1 MKAWMALLWAGIGFG
16 IGYFVGDRVRQKMD
30 DDGVNEQ
37 AAKEVTPEQL
47 GYSVPDTDEEKTD
60 DDFDEEEDFD
70 TGIEEM
76 ESFLA
81 ETEHPEDDAPE
92 FEPKKHEDKTIMI
105 VPMDEMLEDLENYP
119 QVCLHW
125 YAVDDVLCDDTD
137 AQLPLEE
144 RDQILGS
151 IMLDDVADEYFYG
164 DGKELAVRN
173 DILETYYDI
182 YCLRYAYSDINGERE
197 EEE

>member
-1 MKAWMALLWAGIGFG
+1 MKAWMALLWSGLGFG
-16 IGYFVGDRVRQKMD
+16 IGYFAGSRFGNKGDEK
-30 DDGVNEQ
+30 E

-47 GYSVPDTDEEKTD
+47 GYSVPDTDEEKAD
-60 DDFDEEEDFD
+60 DGFDDEEDFD

-81 ETEHPEDDAPE
+81 ETEHPEDDEPE
-92 FEPKKHEDKTIMI
+92 FEPKKHENKVVM
-105 VPMDEMLEDLENYP
+105 VVQMDEMLEDLENYP
-119 QVCLHW
+119 QVNLHW
-125 YAVDDVLCDDTD
+125 YVKDDVLCDDTD
-137 AQLPLEE
+137 TPLPLDE

-164 DGKELAVRN
+164 DGKELAIRN
-173 DILETYYDI
+173 DVLETYYDI
-182 YCLRYAYSDINGERE
+182 YCLRYAYADINGEHE

>member
-30 DDGVNEQ
+30 EDDVGNEQ

-47 GYSVPDTDEEKTD
+47 GYSMPDTDEEKTD
-60 DDFDEEEDFD
+60 DDFDDEEDFD

-81 ETEHPEDDAPE
+81 ETEHPEDDDPT
-92 FEPKKHEDKTIMI
+92 FEPKKHENKMIMI
-105 VPMDEMLEDLENYP
+105 VPMDELLEDLENYP
-119 QVCLHW
+119 QVSLHW
-125 YAVDDVLCDDTD
+125 YAIDDVLCDDTD
-137 AQLPLEE
+137 TPLPPEE
-144 RDQILGS
+144 RDQILGA
-151 IMLDDVADEYFYG
+151 IMLDDIADEYFYG

-182 YCLRYAYSDINGERE
+182 YCMRYAYSDTVCGHE
-197 EEE
+197 EV